1 MGLAS
6 HSTRRR
12 FRPDPSSTDVDAA
25 ADGDS
30 DVSTNVVR
38 RSTADGVVTLW
49 VNFDVSQTAVRVGL
63 QPISRI

>member
-6 HSTRRR
+6 HSTRQR

-30 DVSTNVVR
+30 DVSTNGVR